1 MSQEENNV
9 IRKKTKNEEQ
19 LNEKEKR
26 SASEKLDFLLE
37 LNSLGGA
44 LLRQL
49 RRDLKER
56 KVI

>member
-9 IRKKTKNEEQ
+9 IRKKTKNKEQ

>member
-1 MSQEENNV
+1 MSQEENNA
-9 IRKKTKNEEQ
+9 IRVKTKNKKQ
-19 LNEKEKR
+19 LQEKEKR

-56 KVI
+56 QVI

>member
-1 MSQEENNV
+1 MSQEENN
-9 IRKKTKNEEQ
+9 IRKKAKNKEQ
-19 LNEKEKR
+19 LQEKEKR

-37 LNSLGGA
+37 LTSLEGA

-56 KVI
+56 QVI

>member
-9 IRKKTKNEEQ
+9 IREKTKNKEQ
-19 LNEKEKR
+19 LQEKEKR

-37 LNSLGGA
+37 LNSLGEA

-56 KVI
+56 

>member
-1 MSQEENNV
+1 MSQNENNV
-9 IRKKTKNEEQ
+9 IRKKTKNKEQ
-19 LNEKEKR
+19 LQEKEKR

-56 KVI
+56 QVI